1 MGEKVVKFSVERTFL
16 ADAVGHH
23 LFLHSVTHCLDARL
37 DLALEEGE
45 VWVGYGLLFCEQY
58 MSLRNLG
65 DSFVISVL

>member
-45 VWVGYGLLFCEQY
+45 VWVK
-58 MSLRNLG
+58 
-65 DSFVISVL
+65 D